1 MSAARP
7 SSSSPA
13 APRPAATG
21 GTWWWQADP
30 PASLAE
36 VVARAAEQEP
46 DREVLARRSGGGWQ
60 GVDARRFAQE
70 VEEVALGLVAS
81 GVAPGDRVGL
91 MSRTRYEWT
100 LLDAALWAAGA
111 VVVPVYE
118 TSAPDQL
125 RWILEDSG
133 AVACFVETPSHAK
146 TLAQV
151 SGDLPALRSSWVVDG
166 GATGVLPTLGDL
178 VASGRAAADDGRA
191 ELARRRAALTRDD
204 VATIIYTSGTTGR
217 PKGCV
222 LTHGNFLVECGTAVE
237 LLPEL
242 FTDPRS
248 STLLFLPL
256 AHVFG
261 RMIEIAVLMA
271 RVQMGH
277 SDVARIT
284 RDLPTFR
291 PTFVLAV
298 PRVFER
304 VYETARRRATTEGRG
319 AVFER
324 ASDVA
329 TAWSRAQDTG
339 GPGLL
344 LRAQHALFDRLVYT
358 RLRAALGGRAEWAVS
373 GGAPLG
379 ERLGHFFRGVGV
391 TILEGYGLTETT
403 AAATV
408 NTPRDQ
414 RVGTVGRALPGFDVR
429 VSGSGEVLLRGGHV
443 FREYLGNPDATAAV
457 LDDGWFAT
465 GDLGELDADGY
476 LRITGRSKDILVT
489 SSGKNVSPGPLEDAV
504 RAHPLVS
511 QAVIVGDGR
520 SSVGALITLDEEAVH
535 AWLAQQGRPATPV
548 AELVDDP
555 ELLAELRGAVDRA
568 NEGVSSAEGVK
579 RLRVL
584 PVDLT
589 EEAGQLTPSMKVK
602 RRVVLEEF
610 AGEIEE
616 MYRSRR

>member
-1 MSAARP
+1 MSAAKP
-7 SSSSPA
+7 STAS
-13 APRPAATG
+13 AATSR
-21 GTWWWQADP
+21 TWWWQVDP
-30 PASLAE
+30 PASLVE

-46 DREVLARRSGGGWQ
+46 QRELLSRRAGGGWQ
-60 GVDARRFAQE
+60 PVTAARFAEE
-70 VEEVALGLVAS
+70 VEEVALGLLAS
-81 GVAPGDRVGL
+81 GIAPGDRVAL
-91 MSRTRYEWT
+91 MARTRYEWT
-100 LLDAALWAAGA
+100 LLDAAIWAAGA
-111 VVVPVYE
+111 ATVPVYE

-125 RWILEDSG
+125 RWILQDSG

-151 SGDLPALRSSWVVDG
+151 GGDLPELRTSWVVDG

-178 VASGRAAADDGRA
+178 VAAGTERAEEGRA

-237 LLPEL
+237 RLPEL

-261 RMIEIAVLMA
+261 RMIQVAVLMA
-271 RVQMGH
+271 RSRMGH

-284 RDLPTFR
+284 RDLPTFS

-304 VYETARRRATTEGRG
+304 VYETARRRATTEGKG
-319 AVFER
+319 AIFQR

-329 TAWSRAQDTG
+329 TAWSKAQDTG
-339 GPGLL
+339 RPGLL
-344 LRAQHALFDRLVYT
+344 LRAQHALFDRLVYGK
-358 RLRAALGGRAEWAVS
+358 LRAALGGQAEWAVS

-379 ERLGHFFRGVGV
+379 ERLGHFFRGIGV

-403 AAATV
+403 AAATC
-408 NTPRDQ
+408 NTPTEQ
-414 RVGTVGRALPGFDVR
+414 RVGTVGKALPGFEVR
-429 VSGSGEVLLRGGHV
+429 ISEGGEVMLRGGHV
-443 FREYLGNPDATAAV
+443 FREYLGNAEATSAV
-457 LDDGWFAT
+457 LDADGWFAT
-465 GDLGELDADGY
+465 GDLGELDADGF

-504 RAHPLVS
+504 RSHPLVS
-511 QAVIVGDGR
+511 QAVVVGDGR
-520 SSVGALITLDEEAVH
+520 SSIGALITLDEEAVA
-535 AWLAQQGRPATPV
+535 AWLEQQGRPATPV
-548 AELVDDP
+548 AELTEDP
-555 ELLAELRGAVDRA
+555 DLLAELRTAVDAA
-568 NEGVSSAEGVK
+568 NETVSSAEGIK
-579 RLRVL
+579 RVRVL

-589 EEAGQLTPSMKVK
+589 EEGGQLTPSMKVK
-602 RRVVLEEF
+602 RPVVLEEF
-610 AGEIEE
+610 AEDVEA

>member
-1 MSAARP
+1 M
-7 SSSSPA
+7 SPA
-13 APRPAATG
+13 QPSTAAAQV
-21 GTWWWQADP
+21 WWWQVDP
-30 PASLAE
+30 PSSLAD
-36 VVARAAEQEP
+36 VVVRAAEEEP
-46 DREVLARRSGGGWQ
+46 DREVLARRAGGGWQ
-60 GVDARRFAQE
+60 GVTAQRFREE
-70 VEEVALGLVAS
+70 VEEVALGLLAA
-81 GVAPGDRVGL
+81 GIAPGDRVGL
-91 MSRTRYEWT
+91 MARTRYEWT
-100 LLDAALWAAGA
+100 LVDAAVWAAGA

-118 TSAPDQL
+118 TSAADQL

-151 SGDLPALRSSWVVDG
+151 AGDLPALQTSWVLDG

-178 VASGRAAADDGRA
+178 VASGTEGAAQGRA
-191 ELARRRAALTRDD
+191 ELARRREALTRED

-271 RVQMGH
+271 RVRVGH

-284 RDLPTFR
+284 RDLPTFQ

-304 VYETARRRATTEGRG
+304 VYETARRRATTEGKG
-319 AVFER
+319 GIFQR

-344 LRAQHALFDRLVYT
+344 LRAQHALFDRLVYGK
-358 RLRAALGGRAEWAVS
+358 LRAALGGKAEWAVS

-379 ERLGHFFRGVGV
+379 ERLGHFYRGIGL

-403 AAATV
+403 AATTV
-408 NTPRDQ
+408 NTPSQQ
-414 RVGTVGRALPGFDVR
+414 RVGSVGRALPGTDLR
-429 VSGSGEVLLRGGHV
+429 ISEAGEVLVRGGHV
-443 FREYLGNPDATAAV
+443 FREYLGNAGATAEA
-457 LDDGWFAT
+457 LDADGWFAT
-465 GDLGELDADGY
+465 GDLGSVDADGY
-476 LRITGRSKDILVT
+476 LTITGRSKDILVT
-489 SSGKNVSPGPLEDAV
+489 SSGKNVSPGPLEDSL

-511 QAVIVGDGR
+511 QAVVVGDGR
-520 SSVGALITLDEEAVH
+520 SSIGALVTLDEEAVA
-535 AWLAQQGRPATPV
+535 AWLQQAGREPAPV
-548 AELVDDP
+548 AELVEDP
-555 ELLAELRGAVDRA
+555 DLLAELRRAVDAA
-568 NEGVSSAEGVK
+568 NSTVSSAEGI
-579 RLRVL
+579 RRIRVL

-589 EEAGQLTPSMKVK
+589 EEGGQLTPSMKVK
-602 RRVVLEEF
+602 RGVVLEQF
-610 AGEIEE
+610 ADELEAL
-616 MYRSRR
+616 YRSRR